1 MLPGIRS
8 VFVVV
13 APVLATVLMA
23 GLAVGCASAA
33 STAGGDTTVGSVIA
47 TTIAS
52 SSVSA
57 SSAVSRADVGATT
70 QTSHPPADEPRASS
84 EPPTP
89 STTLPPGV
97 MTFASFTMRF
107 EQLVEREDLE
117 GTLPYSV
124 MAGGETAWLID
135 AAVPV
140 PVDERRGYRFAN
152 GDLVFLFFIG
162 PVSGSSATCEDLA
175 AVLATTAVDRYAQ
188 DGRDVG
194 VHVGGSF
201 GYVTVS
207 RDYGDEL
214 DRMALW
220 ARVAHQKLID
230 GT

>member
-8 VFVVV
+8 ALVVV

-23 GLAVGCASAA
+23 GLAFGCASAA

-52 SSVSA
+52 SSVRASA
-57 SSAVSRADVGATT
+57 AVGRPDVGATT
-70 QTSHPPADEPRASS
+70 QTSLTPTEESRTSS

-124 MAGGETAWLID
+124 MAAGF
-135 AAVPV
+135 AANVLLMY
-140 PVDERRGYRFAN
+140 GLLSFIILFSLAN
-152 GDLVFLFFIG
+152 NPEVAIAPSFIIG
-162 PVSGSSATCEDLA
+162 FGIMVGIPLGLATGVVDLA
-175 AVLATTAVDRYAQ
+175 SWTFVLWYFLGTALAW
-188 DGRDVG
+188 VG
-194 VHVGGSF
+194 I
-201 GYVTVS
+201 GY
-207 RDYGDEL
+207 L
-214 DRMALW
+214 LRMLT
-220 ARVAHQKLID
+220 RENIVLSSK
-230 GT
+230 GE

>member
-1 MLPGIRS
+1 VLPRTRS

-13 APVLATVLMA
+13 ASLLAAVLMA
-23 GLAVGCASAA
+23 GLAVGCTSAA
-33 STAGGDTTVGSVIA
+33 STLTSSTTTALSTSVPASA
-47 TTIAS
+47 T
-52 SSVSA
+52 VSQ
-57 SSAVSRADVGATT
+57 ADAGATS
-70 QTSHPPADEPRASS
+70 QTSLTSTEESRTSS
-84 EPPTP
+84 EPPAP
-89 STTLPPGV
+89 SNTLAPGV

-135 AAVPV
+135 AAVPG

-162 PVSGSSATCEDLA
+162 PVSRSSATCEDLA
-175 AVLATTAVDRYAQ
+175 AVLATIAVDRYAQ